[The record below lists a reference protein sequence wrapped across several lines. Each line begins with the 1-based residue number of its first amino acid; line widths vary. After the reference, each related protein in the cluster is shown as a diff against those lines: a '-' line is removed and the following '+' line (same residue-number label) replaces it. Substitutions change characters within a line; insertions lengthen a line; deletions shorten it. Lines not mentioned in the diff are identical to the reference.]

1 MHVKHSVEMP
11 FSVVG
16 KCYAVALSRYATRLR
31 ARTHGYGLRTT
42 QFFFILLFGLRNILV
57 LSTEIVTF
65 ERLSDFNQTPKEK
78 N

>member
-42 QFFFILLFGLRNILV
+42 QFFFILLFGLRKIL
-57 LSTEIVTF
+57 VTF

-78 N
+78 KYVGR